1 MTEDKGTEGTA
12 TPDATGGGQQPV
24 GDAQP
29 QVITMSPAQLEAR
42 LARERQKFADY
53 DQLRAA
59 KAELDKLQEAQLSE
73 LEKAKKQAQEAKEAG
88 DRALAQANDRLIRAA
103 FVAEAAK
110 AGAAH
115 PDDVY
120 HLADLA
126 GVSIGDD
133 GTVTGVAEAVKTLV
147 DGGRL
152 VMSGRPQAP
161 GLDGGAGSG
170 QRASE
175 KPVPLSPEQLAV
187 ARKMGLTPE
196 QYRAGM
202 PQTQQQ

>member
-1 MTEDKGTEGTA
+1 MAETQTTEMVTEEVLEPA
-12 TPDATGGGQQPV
+12 ASDDVQAELERV
-24 GDAQP
+24 RAALKKANAEAAQRRK
-29 QVITMSPAQLEAR
+29 QLEQFEA
-42 LARERQKFADY
+42 
-53 DQLRAA
+53 
-59 KAELDKLQEAQLSE
+59 EAQARRE
-73 LEKAKKQAQEAKEAG
+73 AEMTALEKAQAQAQEAEAAR
-88 DRALAQANDRLIRAA
+88 DQALQQANDRLIRAA
-103 FVAEAAK
+103 FVAEAAR

-133 GTVTGVAEAVKTLV
+133 STVTGVAEAVKTLV